1 MHPGLS
7 ASYDSQ
13 LIRALVSRAW
23 GQVGWRYH
31 IRLGVTYS
39 RKFLSLWKS
48 GCTQSQMGRGG
59 WVSSTQRDGRSP
71 FPICFGSGSLVSE
84 TLFLGQSYP
93 NSHISGVARFPSLPE
108 SDLVLCFCVLHYI
121 AGLFSDSTLV
131 FDISAKEE
139 IWCGS
144 GWCWQSWL
152 CEDKGLEGSTL
163 FSIPKPDWI
172 CVQVRP
178 TWFVLQDLWESQ

>member
-1 MHPGLS
+1 MYPGLS

-13 LIRALVSRAW
+13 LIRALVPRTWS
-23 GQVGWRYH
+23 QVGQRYH
-31 IRLGVTYS
+31 TRLGVTYS

-48 GCTQSQMGRGG
+48 GCRQIQMGGR
-59 WVSSTQRDGRSP
+59 SSTQRDGQSP
-71 FPICFGSGSLVSE
+71 FPICFGSSSLVSE
-84 TLFLGQSYP
+84 TWFLGQSYP
-93 NSHISGVARFPSLPE
+93 NSRMSGVASFPCLPE
-108 SDLVLCFCVLHYI
+108 PDLVFSFDALHCI
-121 AGLFSDSTLV
+121 AGLFLNPTSV

-172 CVQVRP
+172 CVQVRS
-178 TWFVLQDLWESQ
+178 TWFVLCDSWESQ